1 MPPRRAGQAR
11 PLADLLA
18 ELGDRSDMRYGRR
31 RLDTT
36 QAIEGALQAVLGKN
50 AAARCQPAGYIGTTA
65 ILACRSNASAQI
77 VAMHLPQIMDD
88 VRRRVDHADVQELRL
103 TVLPEYWTAD

>member
-1 MPPRRAGQAR
+1 MRRRRSGQAR

-18 ELGDRSDMRYGRR
+18 ELGERSDMRYGRR

-36 QAIEGALQAVLGKN
+36 QAIEGALQAVLGDD
-50 AAARCQPAGYIGTTA
+50 AAARCQPAGYVGTTA

-77 VAMHLPQIMDD
+77 VAMYLPQIMDD
-88 VRRRVDHADVQELRL
+88 MRRRVAHADVQELRL
-103 TVLPEYWTAD
+103 TVAPEFWAAV

>member
-1 MPPRRAGQAR
+1 MPPRRSGQAR

-18 ELGDRSDMRYGRR
+18 ELGERSDMRYGRR
-31 RLDTT
+31 RLATT

-88 VRRRVDHADVQELRL
+88 VRRRVAHADVQELRL
-103 TVLPEYWTAD
+103 TVAPEYWTEA

>member
-1 MPPRRAGQAR
+1 
-11 PLADLLA
+11 
-18 ELGDRSDMRYGRR
+18 MRYGRR

-36 QAIEGALQAVLGKN
+36 QAIEGALQAVLGN
-50 AAARCQPAGYIGTTA
+50 DAAARCQPAGYVGTTA

-88 VRRRVDHADVQELRL
+88 MHRRVAHADVQELRL
-103 TVLPEYWTAD
+103 TVAPEYFPEV